1 MNNIEEDILNQSD
14 NILTGTEAIEGAH
27 IVIVDDARTFDV
39 QTIVDEI
46 KSQRLNKKDK
56 SYEV

>member
-1 MNNIEEDILNQSD
+1 MNNIEQEVLNPTD
-14 NILTGTEAIEGAH
+14 NILTGIEAIKRAH